1 MRFNLSGSS
10 VALSRL
16 PLVLALL
23 LAAVSMLFVPG
34 NETHAQAAVPAA
46 PTGLAAP
53 TVAHDSVTLRWDDPG
68 VGSITGYQVLRRSRD
83 GDEYGDGEGAT
94 GFVVIV
100 DDTGSQATTYTD
112 TSVTARTRYVYRL
125 KAINSVGLSEKSSYL
140 NIETSAAPPPPS
152 APAGLTTSSVAHD
165 SVTLSWDD
173 PGDSSITGY
182 QVLRRSRD
190 ESEYGDGE
198 GATGFVVIVDDTGSQ
213 ATIYTDTSVIA
224 RTRYVYRVKAINSVG
239 LSPRSSY
246 LNIET
251 STAPP
256 SLSTPAEPTGLTA
269 SSVAHDSVTL
279 SWNEPEDSTI
289 ESYQVLRRS
298 RDGDE
303 YGNGLGDIEFVV
315 IVDDTGSP
323 DTTYTDTSVTQRTR
337 YAYGVKA
344 RNPQGLSD
352 VSSPANGETLEAP
365 SDTPQSLVRGSRPN
379 VVLILA
385 DDLGWGDILS
395 NNPDSAMTTPRI
407 DGIAAAGANFTDA
420 HSPSSMCSPTR
431 YGLLTGRYAW
441 RTWLSAG
448 VLGGSSRPMI
458 GPDRPTL
465 GTLLQGQGYRTAAIG
480 KWHLGMDFAH
490 LSDIDAVNEVNRGID
505 FDADILNSPVDHGFD
520 EFFGTSANLNWQPH
534 IYIRDRRF
542 LANPDRESQPDSAF
556 YGVYEVLDRLT
567 DEAVSFIEREG
578 QANTPFFLY
587 LPLHTPH
594 VPLAPNRQFYGKTGL
609 GRYADVVAQ
618 MDWTIGQV
626 LDALTR
632 TGIRDDTLVI
642 FSSDNGSY
650 KEGNPIPNHIDEVHL
665 SNGHWAGGKG
675 HIHEGGHRVPLLMQ
689 WPRGIEQGSTITA
702 TVSLTDIYATLADI
716 LGEDPEPGVAT
727 DSISLLPLL
736 HSEVEAR
743 GVPVVHHSGNGMFA
757 LRDGQWKL
765 VFGNGNGK
773 WHGSNTGVP
782 FGKPW
787 RLFDLEQDHREQ
799 NNVAADYPEVMAQ
812 MEAAF
817 EQIRAAEDGTL
828 SGSATLKSLDLAGV
842 DMGKFDPDVR
852 TYSATVNPDVE
863 IVQVKAVPTATDAN
877 VRIQDAYGASEHG
890 RHGVRLAEGITTI
903 TIYVTAPDES
913 VTAIYKVTVEPW
925 FAITGTSQVGQTL
938 IADTS
943 GVTDADGLGNATFNY
958 QWVRKDGSADTD
970 IVGATE
976 ATYILTSNDVGKTI
990 KVRVSFTDD
999 RGNAETRTSK
1009 ATDTVGEA
1017 LSELTAAQE
1026 NDTFPPMSGY
1036 SIFGNR
1042 GTLSPDGWEID
1053 GTHYTVKYLVHAGE
1067 SLVLGIDKQLPTD
1080 FTLHVGD
1087 SSYLGSESKIPPSV
1101 EGVEGY
1107 WWDSATPD
1115 WFADE
1120 PVQVRLAIH
1129 MDVPLG
1135 ERPRAPVTGNFRYIP
1150 SVHDGSEDFSFRIY
1164 FSEGVATTVEAIQDH
1179 VLTIAGGTVSS
1190 VKAVGSE
1197 SRIWAISVTP
1207 DSRDTVTIKI
1217 EADLDCHL
1225 VGAVCAADSRRLF
1238 NRMELKVPM
1247 MSNSSPTGSPIISGT
1262 VEVGETLTA
1271 DTSGISDADGLTGA
1285 TFSYQWV
1292 SYDGNGYTDIQGA
1305 TDSTY
1310 TLVPADEGKAFKV
1323 RVSFTDDA
1331 GYKESLTSALFGSE
1345 RPYGLNASESDG
1357 AVALTWKLPAGWPY
1371 SSTFQILRNRPEL
1384 GEAEPLVHVR
1394 YTESGA
1400 NTYTDT
1406 DVEPGVLYV
1415 YRVKGV
1421 DPFGYTH
1428 EASEPV
1434 EIRTTESTPVEN
1446 RPATGDPTIGGTVQ
1460 VGETL
1465 SADTSGIADA
1475 EGLDNAVFSYQWL
1488 ADDAEMQDATDSTYV
1503 LDPDD
1508 EGKTIKV
1515 RVIFTDDAGNEETL
1529 TSAPTAE
1536 VTRSSNHPAT
1546 GLPVIRGQV
1555 RVGATLRASLSILD
1569 DPDGLSG
1576 ATFTYQWLADDA
1588 ENQDATDSTYVLDT
1602 NDEGKTIKVR
1612 VIFTDDAGNEE
1623 TLTSAPTAQVV
1634 PTSNNPATGLPVIRG
1649 QVRVGATLRASL
1661 SILDDPDG
1669 LSGATFTYQ
1678 WLADDAENR
1687 DATDST
1693 YVLDAYDEGKTIRVR
1708 LSFTDDAGNEE
1719 TLTSVATSAVER
1731 R

>member
-1 MRFNLSGSS
+1 MTLSRRRAPLTLLLIG
-10 VALSRL
+10 VALL
-16 PLVLALL
+16 AALL
-23 LAAVSMLFVPG
+23 LIPWAV
-34 NETHAQAAVPAA
+34 HAQSNSTAPTNLTAEVVDGGIALSWDAPTEDADSVTGYEVLRRRPRQGENSLSTYVADTGSAATTYTDTNATEPGERYVYRVKALRVGEKSGRSNYVRVDLPESEPEPASTPEPTPA
-46 PTGLAAP
+46 PTPEPTPEPTPQTSTPDSPTGLTASS
-53 TVAHDSVTLRWDDPG
+53 VSHDSVTLSWDDPDDD
-68 VGSITGYQVLRRSRD
+68 SITGYRVLRRSRD
-83 GDEYGDGEGAT
+83 GDEYGDGEGSAE
-94 GFVVIV
+94 FVPIV
-100 DDTGSQATTYTD
+100 DDTGSPAASYTD
-112 TSVTARTRYVYRL
+112 TSVTARTRYVYRA
-125 KAINSVGLSEKSSYL
+125 KAINPAGLSERSSYL
-140 NIETSAAPPPPS
+140 NIETSTAPPSPS
-152 APAGLTTSSVAHD
+152 TPAEPTGLTASSVAHD

-190 ESEYGDGE
+190 GAEYGDGQGDSE
-198 GATGFVVIVDDTGSQ
+198 FVAIVDDTGSS
-213 ATIYTDTSVIA
+213 ATSYTDTSVTA
-224 RTRYVYRVKAINSVG
+224 HTRYVYRVKV
-239 LSPRSSY
+239 
-246 LNIET
+246 
-251 STAPP
+251 
-256 SLSTPAEPTGLTA
+256 
-269 SSVAHDSVTL
+269 
-279 SWNEPEDSTI
+279 
-289 ESYQVLRRS
+289 
-298 RDGDE
+298 
-303 YGNGLGDIEFVV
+303 
-315 IVDDTGSP
+315 
-323 DTTYTDTSVTQRTR
+323 
-337 YAYGVKA
+337 
-344 RNPQGLSD
+344 RNPQGLSEMSD
-352 VSSPANGETLEAP
+352 SADAETLN
-365 SDTPQSLVRGSRPN
+365 TPPDIEQVSRPN

-385 DDLGWGDILS
+385 DDLGWGDIQS
-395 NNPDSAMTTPRI
+395 NNPDSAMITPHI
-407 DGIAAAGANFTDA
+407 DGIATAGVKFTDA

-431 YGLLTGRYAW
+431 YGLLTGRYSW

-480 KWHLGMDFAH
+480 KWHLGMDFAR
-490 LSDIDAVNEVNRGID
+490 LSDIDKVTEVNKGVD
-505 FDADILNSPVDHGFD
+505 FDADIVDSPIDHGFD

-542 LANPDRESQPDSAF
+542 LANPDRENQPDSAF

-578 QANTPFFLY
+578 QTNTPFFLY

-650 KEGNPIPNHIDEVHL
+650 KGGIPIPNHIDEVHL

-702 TVSLTDIYATLADI
+702 TVSLTDMYATLADI

-799 NNVAADYPEVMAQ
+799 SNVAADYPEVMAQ

-828 SGSATLKSLDLAGV
+828 SGSAMLKSLDLAGV
-842 DMGKFDPDVR
+842 DIGKFDPDVR

-913 VTAIYKVTVEPW
+913 VTAVYTVRVEST
-925 FAITGTSQVGQTL
+925 FAITGTPQVGQTMT
-938 IADTS
+938 ADTS
-943 GVTDADGLGNATFNY
+943 SIYDEDGLTSPTFRY
-958 QWVRKDGSADTD
+958 QWIRNDGSADTD

-1129 MDVPLG
+1129 MGVPLG

-1285 TFSYQWV
+1285 TFSYHWV
-1292 SYDGNGYTDIQGA
+1292 SFDGNAYTDIQGA

-1310 TLVPADEGKAFKV
+1310 TLVSADEGKAFKV

-1345 RPYGLNASESDG
+1345 RPYGLTASESDG
-1357 AVALTWKLPAGWPY
+1357 AVVLTWKLPSGWPY

-1384 GEAEPLVHVR
+1384 GETAPLVHVR
-1394 YTESGA
+1394 YTDTGTA
-1400 NTYTDT
+1400 TYTDT

-1421 DPFGYTH
+1421 DPFGFPQ

-1434 EIRTTESTPVEN
+1434 EIRTEESTPVEN
-1446 RPATGDPTIGGTVQ
+1446 RPATGDPTISGTVQ

-1465 SADTSGIADA
+1465 TTDTSEIAD
-1475 EGLDNAVFSYQWL
+1475 E
-1488 ADDAEMQDATDSTYV
+1488 
-1503 LDPDD
+1503 
-1508 EGKTIKV
+1508 
-1515 RVIFTDDAGNEETL
+1515 
-1529 TSAPTAE
+1529 
-1536 VTRSSNHPAT
+1536 
-1546 GLPVIRGQV
+1546 
-1555 RVGATLRASLSILD
+1555 
-1569 DPDGLSG
+1569 DGLNN
-1576 ATFTYQWLADDA
+1576 AAFTYQWLADDA
-1588 ENQDATDSTYVLDT
+1588 ENRDATDSTYVLDT

-1612 VIFTDDAGNEE
+1612 VSFTDDAGNEE

-1634 PTSNNPATGLPVIRG
+1634 PTSNNPATGLPTIRG
-1649 QVRVGATLRASL
+1649 QIRVGATLRASL
-1661 SILDDPDG
+1661 SAIDDADG

-1678 WLADDAENR
+1678 WLADDAEIR
-1687 DATDST
+1687 DATNST
-1693 YVLDAYDEGKTIRVR
+1693 YGLNADDEGKTIKVRVI
-1708 LSFTDDAGNEE
+1708 FTDAAGNEE
-1719 TLTSVATSAVER
+1719 TLTSVATSAVAPR
-1731 R
+1731 

>member
-53 TVAHDSVTLRWDDPG
+53 TVAHDSVTLSWDDPG
-68 VGSITGYQVLRRSRD
+68 DGSITGYQVLRRSRD

-112 TSVTARTRYVYRL
+112 TSVTARTRYVYR
-125 KAINSVGLSEKSSYL
+125 
-140 NIETSAAPPPPS
+140 
-152 APAGLTTSSVAHD
+152 
-165 SVTLSWDD
+165 
-173 PGDSSITGY
+173 
-182 QVLRRSRD
+182 
-190 ESEYGDGE
+190 
-198 GATGFVVIVDDTGSQ
+198 
-213 ATIYTDTSVIA
+213 
-224 RTRYVYRVKAINSVG
+224 VKAINSVG

-251 STAPP
+251 AAAPPPPSAPAAPTGLTASSTSHDSFTLSWDDPGDSSITGYRILRRDPINQAPGTFSTVEPDTGSAETTYTDNSVNAGTRYVYRVKAINSAGTSGQSNYVNVETPAAPP
-256 SLSTPAEPTGLTA
+256 SPSTPAEPTGLTA

-303 YGNGLGDIEFVV
+303 YGDGLGDTEFVV

-323 DTTYTDTSVTQRTR
+323 DTTYTDTSVTPRTR

-344 RNPQGLSD
+344 RNSRGLSE
-352 VSSPANGETLEAP
+352 VSSPANGETQAAP
-365 SDTPQSLVRGSRPN
+365 VVTPQSLVEGSRPN

-407 DGIAAAGANFTDA
+407 DGIAASGANFTDA

-480 KWHLGMDFAH
+480 KWHLGMDFAR
-490 LSDIDAVNEVNRGID
+490 LSDIDKVTEVNKGVD
-505 FDADILNSPVDHGFD
+505 FDADIVDSPIDHGFD

-609 GRYADVVAQ
+609 GHYADVVAQ

-650 KEGNPIPNHIDEVHL
+650 KGGIPIPNHIDEVHL

-842 DMGKFDPDVR
+842 DIGKFDPDVR

-877 VRIQDAYGASEHG
+877 VRIQDAYGTSEHG
-890 RHGVRLAEGITTI
+890 RHEVRLAEGITTI

-913 VTAIYKVTVEPW
+913 VTAVYKVRVEST
-925 FAITGTSQVGQTL
+925 FAITGTPQVGQTMT
-938 IADTS
+938 ADTS
-943 GVTDADGLGNATFNY
+943 SIYDEDGLTSPTFRY
-958 QWVRKDGSADTD
+958 QWIRNDGSADTD

-999 RGNAETRTSK
+999 GGNAETRTSK

-1087 SSYLGSESKIPPSV
+1087 SSYLGSESKIPPSL

-1107 WWDSATPD
+1107 WWASATPD

-1129 MDVPLG
+1129 MGVPLG

-1197 SRIWAISVTP
+1197 GQIWAISVTP

-1262 VEVGETLTA
+1262 VEVGETLTV
-1271 DTSGISDADGLTGA
+1271 DTSGIFDADRLTGA

-1292 SYDGNGYTDIQGA
+1292 SFDGNAYTDIQGA

-1357 AVALTWKLPAGWPY
+1357 AVALTWKLPTGWPY

-1384 GEAEPLVHVR
+1384 GETAPLVHVR
-1394 YTESGA
+1394 FTESGA

-1421 DPFGYTH
+1421 DPFGFPQ

-1446 RPATGDPTIGGTVQ
+1446 RPATGDPIISGTVQ

-1465 SADTSGIADA
+1465 SADMSGIADA
-1475 EGLDNAVFSYQWL
+1475 
-1488 ADDAEMQDATDSTYV
+1488 
-1503 LDPDD
+1503 
-1508 EGKTIKV
+1508 
-1515 RVIFTDDAGNEETL
+1515 
-1529 TSAPTAE
+1529 
-1536 VTRSSNHPAT
+1536 
-1546 GLPVIRGQV
+1546 
-1555 RVGATLRASLSILD
+1555 
-1569 DPDGLSG
+1569 DGLSG
-1576 ATFTYQWLADDA
+1576 ATFTYQWLRNDGSTDADIA
-1588 ENQDATDSTYVLDT
+1588 GETNSTYTLVPA
-1602 NDEGKTIKVR
+1602 DEGKTIKVR
-1612 VIFTDDAGNEE
+1612 LSFTDDAGSDE
-1623 TLTSAPTAQVV
+1623 TLTSAPTAQVASS
-1634 PTSNNPATGLPVIRG
+1634 SNNPATGPPTIRG
-1649 QVRVGATLRASL
+1649 QARVGATLRASL
-1661 SILDDPDG
+1661 SALDDADG
-1669 LSGATFTYQ
+1669 LSGATFAYQ
-1678 WLADDAENR
+1678 WLADDAEIR

-1693 YVLDAYDEGKTIRVR
+1693 YVLDADDEGKTIRVR
-1708 LSFTDDAGNEE
+1708 VSFTDAAGNEE
-1719 TLTSVATSAVER
+1719 TLTSVATSAVAPR
-1731 R
+1731 